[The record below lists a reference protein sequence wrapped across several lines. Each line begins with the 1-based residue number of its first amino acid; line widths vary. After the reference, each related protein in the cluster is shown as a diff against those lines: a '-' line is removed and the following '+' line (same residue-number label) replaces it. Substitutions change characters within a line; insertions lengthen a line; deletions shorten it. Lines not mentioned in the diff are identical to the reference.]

1 MSLNRQAVVV
11 CGSTLRG
18 CPWVA
23 EQILTGREVCV
34 CIQCGDS
41 KCGGQGEL
49 VGIGSL
55 LIASMNELNK
65 SKGDHAG
72 CLKRGKM

>member
-11 CGSTLRG
+11 CGATLRG
-18 CPWVA
+18 CPQVA
-23 EQILTGREVCV
+23 EQILTGGKTCV

-49 VGIGSL
+49 VGVGSL

-65 SKGDHAG
+65 SEGDHAG
-72 CLKRGKM
+72 CLKREKM